1 MHTTEAIVASD
12 RTSAASQLLNRP
24 LYLQVRDALVERIGK
39 GEWKPGTAIP
49 NEVDLAR
56 EFGIS
61 SGTMRKAL
69 DLLEA
74 QRVLTRSQGRGTFVN
89 DQSSAALVSRFWR
102 ISATDGKPMNGDAR
116 TIEVVEARGNDE
128 ERTRLRLG
136 AQDSVYRVRRAR
148 WHGDRPFVVEE
159 ASLPAVLFP
168 GLLERNG
175 IDHRIVALAQ
185 MYRILLGKAEERLSI
200 GVAPPAI
207 ADTLCVAPDTP
218 VMLLDRLVLTLDG
231 QPVEWRIAHCH
242 LAGGFYRAEIG

>member
-1 MHTTEAIVASD
+1 MASD
-12 RTSAASQLLNRP
+12 RTLAASRLVNRP
-24 LYLQVRDALVERIGK
+24 LYLQVRDALIERIGK
-39 GEWKPGTAIP
+39 GEWSPGAAIP

-69 DLLEA
+69 DLLETE
-74 QRVLTRSQGRGTFVN
+74 RVLTRSQGRGTYIN

-102 ISATDGKPMNGDAR
+102 ISAADGKPMNGDAK
-116 TIEVVEARGNDE
+116 TIEIVEAPANE
-128 ERTRLRLG
+128 EECRRLRLG
-136 AQDSVYRVRRAR
+136 AQDCVYRVRRAR

-185 MYRILLGKAEERLSI
+185 LYGILLGKADERI
-200 GVAPPAI
+200 TIAAAPPAI
-207 ADTLCVAPDTP
+207 ADSLRVASSTA
-218 VMLLDRLVLTLDG
+218 VMLLDRLLFTLDG
-231 QPVEWRIAHCH
+231 QPVEWRVAHCH
-242 LAGGFYRAEIG
+242 LRGGFYRADMG